1 MFESR
6 VTRTD
11 RGTGRERPSSRGP
24 LAIARSDPAANPLH
38 AWQFW
43 ALAAAILLLPSFA
56 LVGCGDD
63 DSDAADSGNQSATTV
78 NVTER
83 DGTIDLDRASSSS
96 GDVEF
101 AIKNAGE
108 LTHEFVVLKT
118 DLAEDT
124 LPLVADQ
131 GAVDQSGDGVDVV
144 GEKSSISPGADA
156 TLVFDDLADGNY
168 VIICNVP
175 GHYGLGMHASFV
187 VG

>member
-6 VTRTD
+6 VTHTD
-11 RGTGRERPSSRGP
+11 RDVGRERPSSRGP
-24 LAIARSDPAANPLH
+24 LAIARRDPAENPLH

-43 ALAAAILLLPSFA
+43 ALAAVILLLPSFA

-63 DSDAADSGNQSATTV
+63 DSDAAGNQSATAI
-78 NVTER
+78 NATER
-83 DGTIDLDRASSSS
+83 DGTIDLDRASSAS
-96 GDVEF
+96 GSVEF
-101 AIKNAGE
+101 SIKNAGE

-118 DLAEDT
+118 DLAGDA
-124 LPLVADQ
+124 LPLDADQ

-144 GEKSSISPGADA
+144 GEKSSISPGANA
-156 TLVFDDLADGNY
+156 TLAFDDLANGNY

-175 GHYGLGMHASFV
+175 GHYWLGMRASFV